1 MNSISENM
9 LIGMEKSAMP
19 DKIWGMMPKFV
30 KKITLKAQKAARFK
44 RRGIALDAER
54 AALGERQQEHNAI
67 GSAMQ
72 KKKKEAKKKTVEKL
86 KNAGSMIAAVPVAGA
101 AGVGYGMYKNRNSFD
116 VNRIP
121 E

>member
-54 AALGERQQEHNAI
+54 AALGERQQEQRHDDPCP
-67 GSAMQ
+67 Q
-72 KKKKEAKKKTVEKL
+72 KRFKMEL
-86 KNAGSMIAAVPVAGA
+86 P
-101 AGVGYGMYKNRNSFD
+101 
-116 VNRIP
+116 
-121 E
+121 